1 MANILVIEDDEGIR
15 AMLVQ
20 MLTQDNHRVF
30 TAPDGEM
37 GLQQALERHPDLIV
51 TDILLPKKDGI
62 ELIMALSR
70 VGSTIPVIAISGGRR
85 AISAEFNLDSAML
98 MGVKAT
104 LAKPFSRTDLRNA
117 INKALG

>member
-1 MANILVIEDDEGIR
+1 LANILVIEDDEGMR

-20 MLTQDNHRVF
+20 MLTQDNHRVV
-30 TAPDGEM
+30 TAHDGEM
-37 GLQQALERHPDLIV
+37 GLAQALEREPDLIV

-70 VGSTIPVIAISGGRR
+70 MGSTIPVIAISGGRR
-85 AISAEFNLDSAML
+85 AISAEFNLDSAIL

-104 LAKPFSRTDLRNA
+104 LAKPFSRTDLRSA
-117 INKALG
+117 IGRALA